1 MKKVQQGFTLIE
13 LMIVIAIIG
22 ILAAIALPAYQ
33 TYINKAKFSEVVL
46 SVAAVKTATEVCIQ
60 NGHTLT
66 VCAAGSGGTN
76 PAAIRVA
83 AALTGAADGDFV
95 DSVTQEASGNV
106 IATAIKTDGL
116 QGEIY
121 TLVPSVNVSN
131 ATINWD
137 ILSSSS
143 CLKAGYC

>member
-46 SVAAVKTATEVCIQ
+46 SAAAVKTATEVCIQ
-60 NGHTLT
+60 EGNTIT
-66 VCAAGSGGTN
+66 DCADGGTTN
-76 PAAIRVA
+76 AGIRVA
-83 AALTGAADGDFV
+83 AALTGAADGGFV
-95 DSVTQEASGNV
+95 STVTQTTAGNIV
-106 IATAIKTDGL
+106 ATAISTDGL

-121 TLVPSVNVSN
+121 NLVPSINASN

-137 ILSSSS
+137 ILSSST
-143 CLKAGYC
+143 CLTAGYC

>member
-76 PAAIRVA
+76 PAIRVA

-95 DSVTQEASGNV
+95 STVTQTAVSGNLV
-106 IATAIKTDGL
+106 ATAITGNGL

-121 TLVPSVNVSN
+121 NLVPSVDVSN
-131 ATINWD
+131 STINWD
-137 ILSSSS
+137 ILSSST